1 MANASTTGFGL
12 KPIKMVG
19 QSDENM
25 GLAEFPVAASSS
37 AIYFQDEVC
46 MAATGYAIVG
56 IAGTAH
62 GLGSLNGVFYTDTT
76 SLKPTWKNYLP
87 GSITATDIK
96 ALVNSD
102 PLQMYEIRTDNSS
115 ASAQTDVGNT
125 ADIVYSAGVTPN
137 WVSRTL
143 LNDANFGSPTTSRQL
158 KVIGLSR
165 DPDNQDLTAAGVVW
179 RVLIME
185 NFALAV
191 TGV

>member
-37 AIYFQDEVC
+37 PIYFQDLVTQ
-46 MAATGYAIVG
+46 AATGYITVSA
-56 IAGTAH
+56 AATTH
-62 GLGSLNGVFYTDTT
+62 NLGSLNGVFYTDTT

-87 GSITATDIK
+87 ASITASDIQ
-96 ALVNSD
+96 ALVNSN
-102 PLQMYEIRTDNSS
+102 PLQMYEVRSNNSS
-115 ASAQTDVGNT
+115 ASAQTDVGDV
-125 ADIVYSAGVTPN
+125 ADLSYSAGVTPN
-137 WVSRTL
+137 WISRTTL
-143 LNDANFGSPTTSRQL
+143 DDSTFGSPTTSRQL

-179 RVLIME
+179 RVIIME

-191 TGV
+191 TGI

>member
-12 KPIKMVG
+12 KPIKHVG
-19 QSDENM
+19 QTDDNA
-25 GLAEFPVAASSS
+25 GLGEFPVAASAT
-37 AIYFQDEVC
+37 AIYFQDLVV
-46 MAATGYAIVG
+46 MAATGTATVAA
-56 IAGTAH
+56 AGTTH

-76 SLKPTWKNYLP
+76 SLKPTFKNYLP

-115 ASAQTDVGNT
+115 ASAQTDVGDV
-125 ADIVYSAGVTPN
+125 ADLSYSAGVTPN
-137 WVSRTL
+137 WISRTTL
-143 LNDANFGSPTTSRQL
+143 DDSTFGSPTTSRQL

-179 RVLIME
+179 RVIIME

-191 TGV
+191 TGI